1 MKKIGILMLFLLTI
15 SCTTTSVPK
24 KSSLSKAE
32 IINISI
38 EEIKNK
44 YGIFIDE
51 KDTSFSKAGYGLWKV
66 VLYGDLNPYF
76 VEIDENG
83 NIKKTEVKEYVH

>member
-1 MKKIGILMLFLLTI
+1 MKKVGMLIMFLLII
-15 SCTTTSVPK
+15 SCTTTTIPK
-24 KSSLSKAE
+24 KSSLSKSK
-32 IINISI
+32 IIRISI

-44 YGIFIDE
+44 YGILINE
-51 KDTSFSKAGYGLWKV
+51 KDTAFTKSGYGLWEV

-83 NIKKTEVKEYVH
+83 NVKKVEIKDYTH